1 MIVLVDTSVWVEHL
15 RGTETPATR
24 VLIASLRSGEDLVT
38 TGPVVME
45 LLAGADTERRAEVI
59 DQLISGL
66 RQVALDEDDFRR
78 AAGIFRAVRR
88 QGRTVRSLVDCLIAA
103 AALRLDAVVLHRD
116 ADYEAIAAAT
126 GLRVQRA

>member
-45 LLAGADTERRAEVI
+45 LMAGADTERRAEVI

-66 RQVALDEDDFRR
+66 RHVALEEDDFRR